1 MKLICKFG
9 EMWARNQENINKVPV
24 KEGGKGICIL
34 YDGSMPVYVG
44 KSGGGKSSKSP
55 AKIALAADNPPAF
68 SRLSVCRDSVIV
80 HPQFWETLVKKSCAW
95 KILLGALLTITA
107 SRALAQPGPE
117 GASSE
122 WQVWTGGGH
131 GINGSTSDT
140 GVWNLGLRYGIVI
153 TSPHGPGFLRGQLE
167 YALDVVPAWVIVQKT
182 NTAYGGGVNPFAFK
196 WILTS
201 PKKVKPYFEI
211 EGGTL
216 FTNTKVPEGTSQ
228 INFTSS
234 GAFGVHFL
242 RAKHNFSAEA
252 RFMHISNAGMTK
264 PNPGINTI
272 QVRIGFG
279 AFRR

>member
-1 MKLICKFG
+1 
-9 EMWARNQENINKVPV
+9 MW
-24 KEGGKGICIL
+24 
-34 YDGSMPVYVG
+34 
-44 KSGGGKSSKSP
+44 GGGKTWP
-55 AKIALAADNPPAF
+55 ASLLFLPGRKITHKFAVPTQNALTF
-68 SRLSVCRDSVIV
+68 SRLSVCRDSDIV

-95 KILLGALLTITA
+95 KLLLAALLSIPR
-107 SRALAQPGPE
+107 SRALAQAGPE

-153 TSPHGPGFLRGQLE
+153 TSPHGPGFLKGQLE
-167 YALDVVPAWVIVQKT
+167 YALDVVPVWVIAQKT

-234 GAFGVHFL
+234 GALGAHFL
-242 RAKHNFSAEA
+242 RREHNFSAEV

-272 QVRIGFG
+272 QVRIGLG